1 MRHTARKASRRWPAI
16 AWAVVGIVGL
26 AVLLYVLVFD
36 PFASEPTLP
45 PEDSA
50 ATKVVAPLPS
60 DPSASVAAPAEEQTP
75 AIRPAPTPV
84 LSVDPPTP
92 SAASPARSPAP
103 ADDLPVGY
111 ARGNRAP
118 DFTLRSL
125 DGEPVTLSSFRGTVV
140 ILDFWASWCGP
151 CRTSM
156 PALHALWETYRD
168 RGVAL
173 VTISLDR
180 TETDARTYLRSSS
193 LKGAVAL
200 WDSVA
205 ASQAV
210 ARTYGV
216 VGIPRTIVID
226 AEGIVRFAGH
236 PATLSGSL
244 IELYLE

>member
-1 MRHTARKASRRWPAI
+1 MRQKTWKASRRCLAI
-16 AWAVVGIVGL
+16 AGAGVGGIGL
-26 AVLLYVLVFD
+26 AFLIYVLAVD
-36 PFASEPTLP
+36 PFAPSLTP
-45 PEDSA
+45 PPDDA
-50 ATKVVAPLPS
+50 AASVAPLPS
-60 DPSASVAAPAEEQTP
+60 DASTSIAAPAEEQTP
-75 AIRPAPTPV
+75 AVLSAAAPEVSVGAPTPPDAAPV
-84 LSVDPPTP
+84 RVPAAVD
-92 SAASPARSPAP
+92 S
-103 ADDLPVGY
+103 LPIGY

-125 DGEPVTLSSFRGTVV
+125 DGEAVTLSSFHGSVV

-156 PALHALWETYRD
+156 PALHALWETYRE

-173 VTISLDR
+173 ITISLDR
-180 TETDARTYLRSSS
+180 SETDARTYLRARS
-193 LKGAVAL
+193 LEGTVAL

-210 ARTYGV
+210 ARQYGV